1 MVAETDKEKVLK
13 HFGFLMV
20 VVFSL
25 VAGILGYK
33 EKFTGAGIFAFVAV
47 VFLFSG

>member
-13 HFGFLMV
+13 HFGFLMG

-25 VAGILGYK
+25 IAGILGISSQFLKVFEMLLTRK
-33 EKFTGAGIFAFVAV
+33 ENEK
-47 VFLFSG
+47 